1 MIATDAQLISFA
13 AFSFSFF
20 QSTSCVSKPF
30 NFQCS
35 VQRVG
40 GSKAGLHRERK
51 RNKQKEDQ
59 VKWKQ
64 VAYVRHAEKQGELL
78 VNLFVLLLFAC
89 PLYHTYTHK
98 TTPLCPHF
106 LSLTLTVLLIDAT
119 DVHREINNLPAPPT
133 PTPPQSARVALPS
146 SQIAWEVWKYEWVL
160 FSPLRSAIL
169 ASDCVKTPA
178 PSCWHGCRALCHE
191 SLRNKRFYILVR
203 EKSNFWMCCSK
214 TTKKNKKPPP
224 QVIKSSALK
233 QLSCCFGNRQSSLLR
248 WTLAS
253 GCRACWL
260 FDSKRQWMNF

>member
-51 RNKQKEDQ
+51 RNKKKEDQ
-59 VKWKQ
+59 AKQKQ

-133 PTPPQSARVALPS
+133 PTPPQITKHCS
-146 SQIAWEVWKYEWVL
+146 S
-160 FSPLRSAIL
+160 P
-169 ASDCVKTPA
+169 
-178 PSCWHGCRALCHE
+178 
-191 SLRNKRFYILVR
+191 
-203 EKSNFWMCCSK
+203 
-214 TTKKNKKPPP
+214 
-224 QVIKSSALK
+224 
-233 QLSCCFGNRQSSLLR
+233 SLLESHFPHLR
-248 WTLAS
+248 LRERFENMS
-253 GCRACWL
+253 ESCFRL
-260 FDSKRQWMNF
+260 FALLFWRETVSKHQLRLVDTGAEHCAMNLYAINGFIS